1 MASKNTLEDSWV
13 VSDLE
18 ESTVIV
24 REDETAPASSFSSEN
39 LTPVSSYSESALI
52 GDYQE
57 TDNSTSSTTNP
68 SDLTESTAT
77 LASSTSSGPELI
89 MPSIM
94 FESRTSDHGSWV
106 IPRKRSKQSLYES
119 RKAPRL
125 PKPSRN
131 HASAHEQE
139 HHHRHHQHRSKKD
152 SEPPTTVA
160 AAATTPPSSGVPG
173 YFGQI
178 KNTLSGELERY
189 EFFRLLLNSLLVL
202 MVMHLLIF
210 PEVVHQ
216 IPVLC
221 QVPTVSRVYS
231 QTCAGQ
237 NRNMS
242 GVPSIAANFQSAVR
256 TQTQLQIYLNQ
267 TIEDMAPVD
276 LSLKDSDAILR
287 GIYTD
292 IRKEYGGAR
301 NEIELEF
308 EGVWAASRAI
318 TRALTNLKIDIKA
331 TVHGFQ
337 IPIQRLEYINGLNTH
352 TSGNVF
358 NRLLSRV
365 RSDSNKQEANGIAAI
380 NQFGRLN
387 QELDSAIARLAHKTD
402 TLLVQLA
409 KLDDHLQSIKK
420 VGVREHSRFQQPQ
433 VAETNQMDNVWAT
446 LSGFIHGPRTSNP
459 TENSEPEDAILN
471 ELEQIASYHDL
482 MADVVGKLDREL
494 KALQKIRAIR
504 A

>member
-1 MASKNTLEDSWV
+1 MASTNTLGDSWV

-18 ESTVIV
+18 ESTVIIKGNS
-24 REDETAPASSFSSEN
+24 ASSSQN
-39 LTPVSSYSESALI
+39 LTPPSSSESES
-52 GDYQE
+52 YQE
-57 TDNSTSSTTNP
+57 TDHATSSATDLP
-68 SDLTESTAT
+68 DLTESTAT

-89 MPSIM
+89 MPSII
-94 FESRTSDHGSWV
+94 FDSRTSDHGSWV

-131 HASAHEQE
+131 HLSAHEQE
-139 HHHRHHQHRSKKD
+139 HRNHHNITSLKNDRQPS
-152 SEPPTTVA
+152 PT
-160 AAATTPPSSGVPG
+160 AAATAATSDRGALG
-173 YFGQI
+173 YFAQI
-178 KNTLSGELERY
+178 KSYLSGDLERY

-216 IPVLC
+216 
-221 QVPTVSRVYS
+221 VPIICRVPPVSRIYN
-231 QTCAGQ
+231 QTCAGR
-237 NRNMS
+237 NRNVS
-242 GVPSIAANFQSAVR
+242 EIASITANFQSAVR

-292 IRKEYGGAR
+292 IRNEYGGAR
-301 NEIELEF
+301 HEIELEF
-308 EGVWAASRAI
+308 EGIWVASRAI
-318 TRALTNLKIDIKA
+318 TRALTNLKVDIKA
-331 TVHGFQ
+331 TVDGFQ
-337 IPIQRLEYINGLNTH
+337 LPPHRYEYIKGARSNRQA
-352 TSGNVF
+352 SGNII
-358 NRLLSRV
+358 NRLLFRGL
-365 RSDSNKQEANGIAAI
+365 SDTDKQEPNI

-387 QELDSAIARLAHKTD
+387 QELDSALTRLAHKTD

-409 KLDDHLQSIKK
+409 KLDDHLQSIKQLS
-420 VGVREHSRFQQPQ
+420 VREHYRLQPQ
-433 VAETNQMDNVWAT
+433 SSDTNQMDNVWVT
-446 LSGFIHGPRTSNP
+446 LSGFIRGPRSSSP
-459 TENSEPEDAILN
+459 VENNEKENTILN

-482 MADVVGKLDREL
+482 MADIVGKLDREL

-504 A
+504 G